1 VAAPRPTGFE
11 PPASGELQAA
21 VLGWYRVEGRVLD
34 FRSSRDPY
42 AILVSETMAQQT
54 QISRVVGYW
63 RAFLARFPSIEAL
76 AAARPAD
83 VLRSWQG
90 LGYDRRALNLLR
102 CARIVV
108 TSYRGRLPSE
118 VDELERLPGIG
129 PYTARAIAALAF
141 GRPVGAVDVNVR
153 RVLSRVV
160 GGPNA
165 GSMSRAAVQ
174 EVADLMVPS
183 DRPGEWTHAVMDV
196 GATFCRARA
205 PRCEACP
212 ARPWCGFARALQTTV
227 SDAPAGINSASA
239 RRRAAQKR
247 PAPFSST
254 NRWLRG
260 RILDRLRAIE
270 NDRWL
275 SFPGGIGSHGR
286 DAVDAALIALAREG
300 MIELHSTDP
309 PAARLPTS

>member
-1 VAAPRPTGFE
+1 VQSPATDEQPPT
-11 PPASGELQAA
+11 AGELQAA
-21 VLGWYRVEGRVLD
+21 VLDWYRAEGRVLD

-63 RAFLARFPSIEAL
+63 RAFLDRFPTIEAL
-76 AAARPAD
+76 AAASPAD
-83 VLRSWQG
+83 VLRAWQG

-108 TSYRGRLPSE
+108 TSYGGQLPSE
-118 VDELERLPGIG
+118 VDELERLPGVG

-160 GGPNA
+160 GGREA

-183 DRPGEWTHAVMDV
+183 DRPGEWTHAVMDI

-205 PRCEACP
+205 PRCGECP
-212 ARPWCGFARALQTTV
+212 ARTWCRYAQAPQPAI
-227 SDAPAGINSASA
+227 SDAPVGINARSA
-239 RRRAAQKR
+239 RRRAARER